1 MYNVVFRNISGST
14 SSGAITWS
22 TFKSKAAFDDFDEW
36 NDQKMKSWYQ
46 VVEEGVSPERAVE
59 LCSTPE
65 ATRAVVVSKMREVG
79 ELLRQL

>member
-14 SSGAITWS
+14 SDGVITWS
-22 TFKSKAAFDDFDEW
+22 SFKSKAAFDEW
-36 NDQKMKSWYQ
+36 NDEKMRSWYQ
-46 VVEEGVSPERAVE
+46 VVEEGVSQERAVE

-65 ATRAVVVSKMREVG
+65 ATRSVVVSKMREVS